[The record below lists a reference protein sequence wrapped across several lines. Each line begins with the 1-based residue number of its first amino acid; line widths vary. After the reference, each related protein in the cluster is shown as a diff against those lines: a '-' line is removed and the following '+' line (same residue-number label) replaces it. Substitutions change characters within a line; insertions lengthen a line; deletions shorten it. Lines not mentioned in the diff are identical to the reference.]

1 MQETF
6 IVYYQEMMLA
16 PALDYTQDLFP
27 VIVESGLPT
36 EQAAKEYAELQTK
49 LTGLQHYYAKDYSG
63 YK

>member
-6 IVYYQEMMLA
+6 IVYYRETMLA

-49 LTGLQHYYAKDYSG
+49 LTGELHFYAKD
-63 YK
+63 